1 MPRYY
6 GMVDG
11 RNHGVIRD
19 AKEPPAIRRACR
31 DLMKFDTWEAELVER
46 WKRQGVGDITI
57 ALRTMRPLSQI
68 ARFDPV
74 RPNGRR
80 S

>member
-19 AKEPPAIRRACR
+19 AKEPPSIPWTCR
-31 DLMKFDTWEAELVER
+31 GWMKFDTWEAELVEG

-80 S
+80 A